1 MKTCLQKC
9 AWRRME
15 SLALKWVGHWINGA
29 TLTQDWTRWSISGL
43 VSRNVLPCTL
53 DEFTRLLQVMSPNA
67 ILAESVDVDL
77 LYTTTFRPSLCLFLR
92 LKKEIHEIQS
102 GVREQWRQQ
111 GRVMHTGVDRETP
124 YLNFK
129 IIPAFDRSQKITRVV
144 ECSLHKNWIL
154 KQMNT
159 ELERLKAFWSKW
171 MVEWSA
177 CTNFEGNERRS
188 GELEGIWSKWMM
200 EWSVC
205 RHFEANEC
213 WRGEIEGILKQTSD
227 GVERF

>member
-1 MKTCLQKC
+1 
-9 AWRRME
+9 ME
-15 SLALKWVGHWINGA
+15 SLALKWAGHWINGA

-129 IIPAFDRSQKITRVV
+129 IIPAFDRSQNYASGGVQP
-144 ECSLHKNWIL
+144 S
-154 KQMNT
+154 Q
-159 ELERLKAFWSKW
+159 AFWSKW
-171 MVEWSA
+171 ILNW
-177 CTNFEGNERRS
+177 RD
-188 GELEGIWSKWMM
+188 W
-200 EWSVC
+200 
-205 RHFEANEC
+205 RHFEANEWWSGAHVRIFVGLNC
-213 WRGEIEGILKQTSD
+213 DTQLNWSFGNPF
-227 GVERF
+227 ERLEVVQSVVCRSTL